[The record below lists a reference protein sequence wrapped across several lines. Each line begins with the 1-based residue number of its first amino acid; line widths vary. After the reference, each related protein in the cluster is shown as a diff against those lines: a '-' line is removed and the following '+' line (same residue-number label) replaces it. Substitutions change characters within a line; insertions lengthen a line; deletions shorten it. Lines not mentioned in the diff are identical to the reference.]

1 MEEEKIIVCFGDSNT
16 HGYNNKT
23 GGRFDKTTRWPMV
36 LQSLLGEEYLIREE
50 GLSG

>member
-23 GGRFDKTTRWPMV
+23 GDALTRTRAGRWSCKAFLEKN
-36 LQSLLGEEYLIREE
+36 I
-50 GLSG
+50 